1 MFTLCIAELS
11 EIIEG
16 SVTLG
21 AMPPLAG
28 LFEPIGRIVVDV
40 REVRNRDVLWTFEPQ
55 AQHACWQADDAF
67 SRGAL
72 GIVVAG
78 RKIEPWAGKFCAS
91 VRDSIAAL
99 HRAMRCLRGKDGNWP
114 AEVFGQDESMQEIMR
129 AVWSRDAEAVRSIV
143 DRLDQRATSA
153 A

>member
-1 MFTLCIAELS
+1 MFNLCIAELS

-16 SVTLG
+16 SVSLG

-28 LFEPIGRIVVDV
+28 LFEPVGRIVVDV
-40 REVRNRDVLWTFEPQ
+40 REVRNRDVLWTFESQ

-78 RKIEPWAGKFCAS
+78 RKIEPWAGKFSATVADS
-91 VRDSIAAL
+91 VAAL
-99 HRAMRCLRGKDGNWP
+99 HRMMRCLRAKDGSWP
-114 AEVFGQDESMQEIMR
+114 AAIFGQDESMQEMMR
-129 AVWSRDAEAVRSIV
+129 AVWSRDLEAVRSIV
-143 DRLDQRATSA
+143 GRLDHRATSA